1 MPSIANAELPELFR
15 RALAAPDAQREA
27 AFGAVARSMASD
39 RIIVPLLSP
48 DLVLAHRP
56 GLQGVRYSTC
66 CNLPLAEI
74 RPR

>member
-1 MPSIANAELPELFR
+1 MSDTLR
-15 RALAAPDAQREA
+15 RLLL
-27 AFGAVARSMASD
+27 M
-39 RIIVPLLSP
+39 PLLSP